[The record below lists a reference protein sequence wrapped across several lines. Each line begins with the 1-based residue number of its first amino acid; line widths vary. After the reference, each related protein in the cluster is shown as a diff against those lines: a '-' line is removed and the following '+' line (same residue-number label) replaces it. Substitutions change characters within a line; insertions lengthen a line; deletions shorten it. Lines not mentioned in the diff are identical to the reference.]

1 MPELRQYHVFI
12 SHAWRYSED
21 YERLEKMLKGA
32 PNFAFHNYSVPRHD
46 PLIDPNTPVGKQ
58 KLQRLLDEQI
68 RPVGVVLVISGMYV
82 HYKEW
87 IQYELNSAW
96 RMGKPIVGIVPWGQE
111 RTPQE
116 VQNVVRAMIGWN
128 TASIVDAIRK
138 YSLQRNALPCS
149 GGIAR
154 SS

>member
-1 MPELRQYHVFI
+1 MP
-12 SHAWRYSED
+12 S
-21 YERLEKMLKGA
+21 
-32 PNFAFHNYSVPRHD
+32 HD

-58 KLQRLLDEQI
+58 KLQRLLDGQI
-68 RPVGVVLVISGMYV
+68 RPASIVLVISGMYV

-87 IQYELNSAW
+87 IQYELNSAS

-116 VQNVVRAMIGWN
+116 VQNVAREMIGWN

-138 YSLQRNALPCS
+138 YSL
-149 GGIAR
+149 
-154 SS
+154 